1 VNDRA
6 ILTEGD
12 TVSRWQVY
20 EERGGRWLGYVVA
33 PDRDSAAVAA
43 VGKFEYARLDI
54 VYVRRIAD
62 IPQNIPIDP
71 AKVRQFDAT
80 SPTKKPG
87 IAPMHDSDDIGPV
100 PIGDEEWR
108 DGPRDDGS
116 YESDEILPN
125 TD

>member
-1 VNDRA
+1 
-6 ILTEGD
+6 
-12 TVSRWQVY
+12 VSRWQVY
-20 EERGGRWLGYVVA
+20 DERGGAWLGYVVA
-33 PDRDSAAVAA
+33 PDRDSAAAAA
-43 VGKFEYARLDI
+43 VGKFEDAMLDI

-62 IPQNIPIDP
+62 VPRNIPIDP
-71 AKVRQFDAT
+71 AKVRQFFDAA

-87 IAPMHDSDDIGPV
+87 AALSTNDSDDIEFVPIGDDIGPV